1 MIELYTASTPNG
13 YKISIML
20 EELGEAYKVRPMDL
34 ARKEQR
40 EDWYLRLNP
49 NGRIPTIVDHD
60 NDGFVVFESGA
71 ILMYLAEKRGR
82 LLPVEQC
89 ARSQVIQWLMFQMGN
104 IGPMLGQASVFY
116 RYAPEKIPYAIQR
129 YQRESRRLM
138 EVLDERLRGRKFI
151 AGEYSIADIAC
162 FPWVSG
168 CHWGGI
174 DISDLENVQRWLR
187 ILEARPA
194 VQRGLAVPEA
204 IDRGSREGASKVAEI
219 GKSII

>member
-13 YKISIML
+13 HKISIML
-20 EELGEAYKVRPMDL
+20 EELGIAYKVRPMDL

-40 EDWYLRLNP
+40 EAWYLRLNP

-71 ILMYLAEKRGR
+71 ILIYLAEKSGR
-82 LLPVEQC
+82 LLPKDQRG
-89 ARSQVIQWLMFQMGN
+89 RSRVIQWLMFQMGN

-116 RYAPEKIPYAIQR
+116 RYAPEKIPYAIRR

-138 EVLDERLRGRKFI
+138 EVLEGRLQGREFI
-151 AGEYSIADIAC
+151 VDEYSIADIAC
-162 FPWVSG
+162 FPWVFG

-174 DISDLENVQRWLR
+174 DISDLENVQRWLKT
-187 ILEARPA
+187 LEARPA

-204 IDRGSREGASKVAEI
+204 IDRDTREGASKVVEI
-219 GKSII
+219 GKSIV